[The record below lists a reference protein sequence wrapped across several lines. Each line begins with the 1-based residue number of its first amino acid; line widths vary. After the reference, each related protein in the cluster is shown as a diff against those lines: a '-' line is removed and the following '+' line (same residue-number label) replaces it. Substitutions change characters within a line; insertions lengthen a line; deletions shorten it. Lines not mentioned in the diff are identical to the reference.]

1 MNMKTKDAK
10 ITRLG
15 DLVAA
20 AFDGA
25 ERYSTDPDE
34 VSRLALGVVSMIL
47 RTGCRQAVISAL
59 QTRKDQEGTSCH
71 WPQDKENEQKTGQA
85 S

>member
-1 MNMKTKDAK
+1 MKTKDAK

-25 ERYSTDPDE
+25 ARYSTDPEE
-34 VSRLALGVVSMIL
+34 VSRLALGVVSLIM
-47 RTGCRQAVISAL
+47 RTGCRRAVISAL
-59 QTRKDQEGTSCH
+59 QTKKDEAAIRLH
-71 WPQDKENEQKTGQA
+71 WPKDKGSEQKTGQV